1 MNNIFNIGD
10 LVRLH
15 YSDHI
20 GIVIESADSWK
31 DGKVLTPYWSYRIKW
46 AVGEPYTWEI
56 FENLRLIAGIN
67 DERTQISTI

>member
-20 GIVIESADSWK
+20 GIVIESTDSWK
-31 DGKVLTPYWSYRIKW
+31 DGKVLTPNWSYRIKW

-56 FENLRLIAGIN
+56 FENLRLIAGVNREKSI
-67 DERTQISTI
+67 

>member
-15 YSDHI
+15 CSDHI

>member
-1 MNNIFNIGD
+1 MFNIGD

-31 DGKVLTPYWSYRIKW
+31 DSKVLTPYWSYRIKW

-56 FENLRLIAGIN
+56 FENLRLIAKVNNEKRI
-67 DERTQISTI
+67 

>member
-31 DGKVLTPYWSYRIKW
+31 DGKVLTPNWSYRIKW
-46 AVGEPYTWEI
+46 AVGEPFTWETDKS
-56 FENLRLIAGIN
+56 LILKAGVN
-67 DERTQISTI
+67 NV